1 MMDTAHGPVVRNK
14 RRVPL
19 SVEVEEFSL
28 RTGPKIWVP
37 TREGGDG
44 SRNDMPSREIPEG
57 ILVRS
62 KAVVSTTAVAGAVSP
77 VGLAGAVATADP
89 AGTNVPALPGMN
101 YRTLLR
107 RAPRPLMLR
116 VFP

>member
-14 RRVPL
+14 RMVPL

-37 TREGGDG
+37 TRKGGDG
-44 SRNDMPSREIPEG
+44 NRNDMPSREIEG
-57 ILVRS
+57 ILGRN
-62 KAVVSTTAVAGAVSP
+62 KAVVSTTAVAEAVSP
-77 VGLAGAVATADP
+77 VGLARAVAPADP
-89 AGTNVPALPGMN
+89 AGTDVPALPGMN
-101 YRTLLR
+101 SRTLLR